1 MNTNTN
7 NMITNKYNIIE
18 KIKEGSFGTV
28 FRCKNIRTGD
38 LVAIKFE
45 TKDYDKKTLK
55 NEAKIYQYLGK
66 LDGFPQL
73 KWFGTTEDNTYL
85 VMDLMGKSLSETIN
99 YYKSFSLKT
108 VLLLGIQIIKRIQV
122 LHEKHLLHRDIKP
135 DNFLFGIGT
144 ATIKLHLID
153 FGLAKRFNYEGKHI
167 HENKISKI
175 IGSPNFISLNVHNGL
190 EPSRR
195 DDLESCIYV
204 ILNMLFGKLEWF
216 YKNHSEMAFL
226 KYKLT
231 NVEEVP
237 SFIKIILHYIR
248 EMRFDETPDYTYII
262 NLLVKAFNDNHY
274 INDNKFEWSK

>member
-1 MNTNTN
+1 
-7 NMITNKYNIIE
+7 
-18 KIKEGSFGTV
+18 
-28 FRCKNIRTGD
+28 
-38 LVAIKFE
+38 
-45 TKDYDKKTLK
+45 
-55 NEAKIYQYLGK
+55 
-66 LDGFPQL
+66 
-73 KWFGTTEDNTYL
+73 
-85 VMDLMGKSLSETIN
+85 MGKSLSETIN

-135 DNFLFGIGT
+135 DNFLFGIGP
-144 ATIKLHLID
+144 ATNKLHLID

-248 EMRFDETPDYTYII
+248 EIRFDETPDYTYII